1 MAVTE
6 LNIVGQTLAA
16 TLEERVRLRECSGF
30 FILKIIVFYIKEEM
44 KMENLANKGF
54 IVLLDT
60 DDENEYNN
68 PPEFRFETYKEMDDF
83 IQLVLLHCE
92 KDLKIIITKGDN

>member
-30 FILKIIVFYIKEEM
+30 FIPEIHCFLHKGGNENVFSNY
-44 KMENLANKGF
+44 
-54 IVLLDT
+54 
-60 DDENEYNN
+60 
-68 PPEFRFETYKEMDDF
+68 
-83 IQLVLLHCE
+83 
-92 KDLKIIITKGDN
+92 